1 MRIWPKDN
9 GIGRVDFLKFGL
21 LPLVAVFIVRDET
34 FLSWISHTSLL
45 GGLSYGWILVTQG
58 LVIILLAAW
67 FLLIAAKR
75 LRDLMLPDYL
85 GILMIFI
92 SSQIAGGFQPP
103 LSTAILLVLQG
114 GSLLALLLLRGVS
127 SDLQRAVDEKPAA
140 GSV

>member
-21 LPLVAVFIVRDET
+21 LPLVAVLIVRDET

-45 GGLSYGWILVTQG
+45 EGLSYGWILVTQG

-75 LRDLMLPDYL
+75 LRDLRLPDYL

-114 GSLLALLLLRGVS
+114 GSLLALILLRGAS
-127 SDLQRAVDEKPAA
+127 SDLRAVDEEPAA

>member
-21 LPLVAVFIVRDET
+21 LPLVAVLIVRDET

-45 GGLSYGWILVTQG
+45 EELSYGWILVTQG

-75 LRDLMLPDYL
+75 LRDLRLPDYL

-114 GSLLALLLLRGVS
+114 GSLLALILLRGAS
-127 SDLQRAVDEKPAA
+127 SDLRAVDEEPAA

>member
-21 LPLVAVFIVRDET
+21 LPLVAVLIVRDET

-45 GGLSYGWILVTQG
+45 EGLSYGWILVTQG
-58 LVIILLAAW
+58 LVIILLAAG

-75 LRDLMLPDYL
+75 LRDLRLPDYL
-85 GILMIFI
+85 GILMILI

-114 GSLLALLLLRGVS
+114 GSLLALILLRGAS
-127 SDLQRAVDEKPAA
+127 SDLRAVDEEPAA

>member
-21 LPLVAVFIVRDET
+21 LPLVAVLIVRDET

-67 FLLIAAKR
+67 FLLIAARR
-75 LRDLMLPDYL
+75 LRDLRLPDYL

-114 GSLLALLLLRGVS
+114 GSLLALLLLRGAS

>member
-9 GIGRVDFLKFGL
+9 GIGRVVFLKFGL

-45 GGLSYGWILVTQG
+45 EGLSYGWILITQG

-75 LRDLMLPDYL
+75 LRDLRLPDYL

-114 GSLLALLLLRGVS
+114 GSLLALILLRGAS
-127 SDLQRAVDEKPAA
+127 SDLRAVDEEPAA

>member
-1 MRIWPKDN
+1 MRIWPKGN

-21 LPLVAVFIVRDET
+21 LPLVAVLIVRDET

-45 GGLSYGWILVTQG
+45 EGLSYGWILVTQG

-75 LRDLMLPDYL
+75 LRDLRLPDYL

-114 GSLLALLLLRGVS
+114 GSLLALILLRGAS
-127 SDLQRAVDEKPAA
+127 SDLRAVDEEPAA

>member
-21 LPLVAVFIVRDET
+21 LPLVAVLIVRDET

-45 GGLSYGWILVTQG
+45 QGLSYGWILVTQG

-75 LRDLMLPDYL
+75 LRDLRLPDYL

-114 GSLLALLLLRGVS
+114 GSLLALILLRGAS
-127 SDLQRAVDEKPAA
+127 SDLRAVDEEPAA

>member
-114 GSLLALLLLRGVS
+114 GSLLALILLRGAS
-127 SDLQRAVDEKPAA
+127 SDLRAVDEEPAA

>member
-21 LPLVAVFIVRDET
+21 LPLVAVLIVRDET

-114 GSLLALLLLRGVS
+114 GSLLALILLRGAS
-127 SDLQRAVDEKPAA
+127 SDLRAVDEEPAA
-140 GSV
+140 GSF